1 MKDKPSGLAG
11 GNGEAGNHM
20 FGTFTIQGR
29 DKAEDFL
36 VTQTAVS
43 VGRAGDNDLTL
54 PYATVSL
61 HHARILAD
69 AAGCRIMDLG
79 SSNGTFVNGVELPV
93 KVEEALRDGDVVQVG
108 PFQLHFHAQ
117 QTAAAAERARVVG
130 ETAAAPAASVAAA
143 AGRSPGR
150 TVILPP
156 SLPARL
162 VVSTP
167 EWSREFPLQKD
178 SVTLGREPDNDIA
191 IAADV
196 VSRHHAVLQKRGPDY
211 LITDLGSTNGINQAG
226 RLLHEKLLAPG
237 DYVCIGQSV
246 TLEYRA
252 AEDLAAEVA
261 LAAAALSR
269 AAAQA
274 PGESCAP
281 EAPPP
286 PVYNIPESDALVLGR
301 GAQTSVHLAH
311 PQVSNV
317 HAQVQQQAGQY
328 VIQDMGSSAGTYVN
342 GQLVSQ
348 QTLRENDVIRIGPN
362 RMVFQAGQLRLLSE
376 EGCLRLDAFHLTKVV
391 GKGLRILQDVSLSI
405 KPQEFVAVVGGSG
418 AGKSTLVTALCGFKP
433 ATEGAVLLNGVDL
446 YQNFDAYRNDMG
458 YVPQDDIIH
467 VDLTVYK
474 ALDYAARL
482 RMPADTSRQER
493 EQRIREVIDEL
504 DLKACAERTIK
515 QLSGGQRKRV
525 SIGVE
530 LLTRP
535 SLFFLD
541 EATSGLDPATEAA
554 MMKLL
559 RKLADQGRT
568 IILIT
573 HATKNVMACDKVV
586 FLARGGLLAYFG
598 PPEDALKYFGVK
610 DFDEIYERLES
621 GGTPEEWAQRF
632 LASAQLQEYVVRP
645 LNEVACAWSGPGGY
659 GGPQLPAYA
668 SPYGGGY
675 GGAYAPGG
683 GARPGAKTRRSSSW
697 SQFVIL
703 SSRYLNIIRRDKK
716 TALLLLLL
724 SPLLGVMDFVTWKRN
739 LFDPVLG
746 SATKVVTMLFM
757 TCLIAVLVGTITSV
771 REIVKEDAIYRRER
785 MVCVRVFPYVA
796 SKVAVGSIFAVYSAV
811 VLFAFKLGAVSFAH
825 LSTGGLVKLFI
836 PFLLGT
842 FAGLM
847 WGLLV
852 SAVAPSE
859 DRAMLLVILVLVPQ
873 FIFSGGMMPV
883 ADLGVAGKVFG
894 VLTSTRWGLGAMAT
908 AAKIKTGTC
917 VAPDMSD
924 CSLPG
929 LEGMDTPEQKVAM
942 VKALDNQYGNIFN
955 VNVYF
960 YWAMAI
966 LLSVV
971 LLLLIFW
978 LQKRKDTL

>member
-1 MKDKPSGLAG
+1 
-11 GNGEAGNHM
+11 M
-20 FGTFTIQGR
+20 FGAFTIQGR
-29 DKAEDFL
+29 DRAEEFL
-36 VTQTAVS
+36 VAQATVN
-43 VGRAGDNDLTL
+43 VGRAGDNELTL
-54 PYATVSL
+54 PHPTVSL

-69 AAGCRIMDLG
+69 ATGCRIMDLG
-79 SSNGTFVNGVELPV
+79 SSNGTSVNTVELAV
-93 KVEEALRDGDVVQVG
+93 KVEHVLREGDVVQVG
-108 PFQLHFHAQ
+108 PFQLVFHAQ
-117 QTAAAAERARVVG
+117 PASAAKNVQAVGGTAFVAGAG
-130 ETAAAPAASVAAA
+130 GAPL
-143 AGRSPGR
+143 GG

-156 SLPARL
+156 SMPARL
-162 VVSTP
+162 VVTTP
-167 EWSREFPLQKD
+167 EGTREYALKKD
-178 SVTLGREPDNDIA
+178 SVTLGREPDNDIT
-191 IAADV
+191 IESDV
-196 VSRHHAVLQKRGPDY
+196 VSRHHAVLEKRDSGY
-211 LITDLGSTNGINQAG
+211 LVRDLGSTNGLNLAG
-226 RLLHEKLLAPG
+226 RPLQEISLASG
-237 DYVCIGQSV
+237 DYVCIGHTV

-252 AEDLAAEVA
+252 AEDLAAEIA
-261 LAAAALSR
+261 LAAAALSGTTAPATGESR
-269 AAAQA
+269 A
-274 PGESCAP
+274 PGAAP
-281 EAPPP
+281 A
-286 PVYNIPESDALVLGR
+286 PVYNIPEGEALVLGR
-301 GAQTSVHLAH
+301 GAQTGVHLAH

-317 HAQVQQQAGQY
+317 HAQVERQAGQY
-328 VIQDMGSSAGTYVN
+328 VIQDLGSSAGTYVN

-348 QTLRENDVIRIGPN
+348 QPLRENDVIRIGPN
-362 RMVFQAGQLRLLSE
+362 KMVFQAGQLRLLSE
-376 EGCLRLDAFHLTKVV
+376 EGSLRLDAFHLTKIV

-418 AGKSTLVTALCGFKP
+418 AGKSTLVSALCGFKP
-433 ATEGAVLLNGVDL
+433 ATEGAVFLNGVDL
-446 YQNFDAYRNDMG
+446 YQNFDAYRNEMG

-467 VDLTVYK
+467 VDLSVYT

-482 RMPADTSRQER
+482 RMPADTSHQER

-504 DLKACAERTIK
+504 DLKGCADRTIK

-541 EATSGLDPATEAA
+541 EATSGLDPATEKA

-610 DFDEIYERLES
+610 EFDEIYESLES
-621 GGTPEEWAQRF
+621 GGTPQEWAQRY
-632 LASAQLQEYVVRP
+632 LASPQLQEYVVKP
-645 LNEVACAWSGPGGY
+645 LNEIASAWSGNPYAAPYGGQ
-659 GGPQLPAYA
+659 GGPQAPAYA
-668 SPYGGGY
+668 PPGGGGY

-683 GARPGAKTRRSSSW
+683 SARSGAKTRRSSSW
-697 SQFVIL
+697 NQFVIL
-703 SSRYLNIIRRDKK
+703 SSRYLKIIRQDKK

-724 SPLLGVMDFVTWKRN
+724 APLLGVMDFVTWKRN

-796 SKVAVGSIFAVYSAV
+796 SKIAVGAIFAAYSAV
-811 VLFAFKLGAVSFAH
+811 VLFAFLMASVSFAH
-825 LSTGGLVKLFI
+825 LGTVDLARLFI
-836 PFLLGT
+836 PFMLGT

-883 ADLGVAGKVFG
+883 SDLGVAGKVFG
-894 VLTSTRWGLGAMAT
+894 VFTSTRWGLGAMAT
-908 AAKIKTGTC
+908 SAQIKTGAG

-924 CSLPG
+924 VSLPG
-929 LEGMDTPEQKVAM
+929 LQGLDTPEQKAAM
-942 VKALDNQYGNIFN
+942 VKSLDRQYGSIFN

-960 YWAMAI
+960 YWAMA
-966 LLSVV
+966 
-971 LLLLIFW
+971 LLLCGALWFLILW